1 MFKTIM
7 LLAVSSMI
15 MFGCSKSTSTEDAV
29 VDTLSDGGV
38 DASVSVAT
46 DVTAVDAVDTDTV
59 QAADVSATQATADV
73 SPQD

>member
-1 MFKTIM
+1 M

-38 DASVSVAT
+38 DASVSVAA
-46 DVTAVDAVDTDTV
+46 DVTAVDAVE
-59 QAADVSATQATADV
+59 AADVSATQAAADV